1 MRRPSTPAALVA
13 GRHTRAR
20 NPVTRSG
27 PPLRRGEHEALRVT
41 RLSQV
46 RGQLLNHEPGQP
58 DRNALVDAPWDA
70 YIAAPGD
77 APTLRE
83 TTFGG
88 GRGLLS
94 FRVDDDAEMIHVF
107 AITWIG

>member
-1 MRRPSTPAALVA
+1 
-13 GRHTRAR
+13 
-20 NPVTRSG
+20 
-27 PPLRRGEHEALRVT
+27 
-41 RLSQV
+41 LS
-46 RGQLLNHEPGQP
+46 H
-58 DRNALVDAPWDA
+58 ALVDAPWDA

-77 APTLRE
+77 DPTLRE

-88 GRGLLS
+88 WPGLPS

>member
-1 MRRPSTPAALVA
+1 MEY
-13 GRHTRAR
+13 
-20 NPVTRSG
+20 
-27 PPLRRGEHEALRVT
+27 RRGRI
-41 RLSQV
+41 SQEY
-46 RGQLLNHEPGQP
+46 RRWGRP
-58 DRNALVDAPWDA
+58 LVDAPWDA
-70 YIAAPGD
+70 SIAAPGD
-77 APTLRE
+77 DPTLRE

>member
-1 MRRPSTPAALVA
+1 MVALLE
-13 GRHTRAR
+13 RA
-20 NPVTRSG
+20 
-27 PPLRRGEHEALRVT
+27 EHEHASPTSTSSELF
-41 RLSQV
+41 
-46 RGQLLNHEPGQP
+46 
-58 DRNALVDAPWDA
+58 DAPWDA

>member
-1 MRRPSTPAALVA
+1 MSPPPWS
-13 GRHTRAR
+13 GKRA
-20 NPVTRSG
+20 TYRSRTATVG
-27 PPLRRGEHEALRVT
+27 
-41 RLSQV
+41 
-46 RGQLLNHEPGQP
+46 
-58 DRNALVDAPWDA
+58 LVDAPWDA

>member
-1 MRRPSTPAALVA
+1 VAGRPGVPAPRRPSKQL
-13 GRHTRAR
+13 
-20 NPVTRSG
+20 
-27 PPLRRGEHEALRVT
+27 PP
-41 RLSQV
+41 
-46 RGQLLNHEPGQP
+46 
-58 DRNALVDAPWDA
+58 ALVDAPWDA

-77 APTLRE
+77 DPTLRE

>member
-1 MRRPSTPAALVA
+1 MPWPRGQFEPPCIALS
-13 GRHTRAR
+13 
-20 NPVTRSG
+20 N
-27 PPLRRGEHEALRVT
+27 T
-41 RLSQV
+41 RLPQANRLCV
-46 RGQLLNHEPGQP
+46 RGDAWARVASQGSVSGKSLASLQVPSAP
-58 DRNALVDAPWDA
+58 ADLVDAPWDA

-77 APTLRE
+77 DPTLRE

-88 GRGLLS
+88 GRGQLS

>member
-1 MRRPSTPAALVA
+1 
-13 GRHTRAR
+13 
-20 NPVTRSG
+20 
-27 PPLRRGEHEALRVT
+27 
-41 RLSQV
+41 
-46 RGQLLNHEPGQP
+46 LNH
-58 DRNALVDAPWDA
+58 ALVDAPWDA

>member
-1 MRRPSTPAALVA
+1 MNACLN
-13 GRHTRAR
+13 TRI
-20 NPVTRSG
+20 
-27 PPLRRGEHEALRVT
+27 L
-41 RLSQV
+41 
-46 RGQLLNHEPGQP
+46 PGQGGFSRTG
-58 DRNALVDAPWDA
+58 DLSYGQCWLVDAPWDA

>member
-1 MRRPSTPAALVA
+1 VIIPNLRAHCVSRSAACSRLA
-13 GRHTRAR
+13 ASADGRA
-20 NPVTRSG
+20 
-27 PPLRRGEHEALRVT
+27 
-41 RLSQV
+41 
-46 RGQLLNHEPGQP
+46 
-58 DRNALVDAPWDA
+58 DAPWDA

-77 APTLRE
+77 DPTLRE

>member
-1 MRRPSTPAALVA
+1 MAPGRRCTPCCAA
-13 GRHTRAR
+13 G
-20 NPVTRSG
+20 SG
-27 PPLRRGEHEALRVT
+27 
-41 RLSQV
+41 
-46 RGQLLNHEPGQP
+46 
-58 DRNALVDAPWDA
+58 
-70 YIAAPGD
+70 PGD

>member
-1 MRRPSTPAALVA
+1 MS
-13 GRHTRAR
+13 H
-20 NPVTRSG
+20 
-27 PPLRRGEHEALRVT
+27 
-41 RLSQV
+41 
-46 RGQLLNHEPGQP
+46 
-58 DRNALVDAPWDA
+58 ALVDAPWDA

-77 APTLRE
+77 DPTLRE

>member
-1 MRRPSTPAALVA
+1 
-13 GRHTRAR
+13 
-20 NPVTRSG
+20 
-27 PPLRRGEHEALRVT
+27 
-41 RLSQV
+41 LS
-46 RGQLLNHEPGQP
+46 H
-58 DRNALVDAPWDA
+58 ALVDAPWDV

-94 FRVDDDAEMIHVF
+94 FRVDDDAEMIHVRDHLDRI
-107 AITWIG
+107 ALLLLLQAGHVAYTPST